1 MTGVE
6 LDMIGQASLWLAF
19 NNLKG
24 AKELKLLIAR
34 LEVVEIMIS
43 PVSLMEWSIMPK
55 DFPMPQDPKQKIKR
69 SRSVKEQTPVKLVDI
84 RDRQGSIISHLK
96 L

>member
-6 LDMIGQASLWLAF
+6 LDIIGQASLWLAF
-19 NNLKG
+19 NINNLKG
-24 AKELKLLIAR
+24 AKELKVLIAR
-34 LEVVEIMIS
+34 QEVVDILIILD
-43 PVSLMEWSIMPK
+43 SLM
-55 DFPMPQDPKQKIKR
+55 DFPMPQDPKQKIER
-69 SRSVKEQTPVKLVDI
+69 FRSVKEQTPAKLVDI

>member
-6 LDMIGQASLWLAF
+6 LDIIGQASLWLAF
-19 NNLKG
+19 NNLK
-24 AKELKLLIAR
+24 ELKLLIAR
-34 LEVVEIMIS
+34 QEVVEILIS
-43 PVSLMEWSIMPK
+43 LDSLMEWSIIPK
-55 DFPMPQDPKQKIKR
+55 DFPMTQDLKQKIER

-84 RDRQGSIISHLK
+84 RYRQGSIISHLK

>member
-6 LDMIGQASLWLAF
+6 LDIIGQASLWLAF

-24 AKELKLLIAR
+24 AKELKVLIAR
-34 LEVVEIMIS
+34 QEVVEILIS
-43 PVSLMEWSIMPK
+43 LDSLMECCIIPK
-55 DFPMPQDPKQKIKR
+55 DFPMPQDPKQTFER
-69 SRSVKEQTPVKLVDI
+69 FRSVKEQTFVKLVDI

>member
-6 LDMIGQASLWLAF
+6 LDIIGQASLWLAF

-24 AKELKLLIAR
+24 AKELKVLIAR
-34 LEVVEIMIS
+34 QEVVEILITLD
-43 PVSLMEWSIMPK
+43 SLMEWSIIPK
-55 DFPMPQDPKQKIKR
+55 DFPMPKDPKQKIER
-69 SRSVKEQTPVKLVDI
+69 FRSVKEQTPVKLLDI

>member
-6 LDMIGQASLWLAF
+6 LDIIGQASLWLAF
-19 NNLKG
+19 NINNLKG
-24 AKELKLLIAR
+24 AKELKVLIAR
-34 LEVVEIMIS
+34 QEVVDILIILD
-43 PVSLMEWSIMPK
+43 SLM
-55 DFPMPQDPKQKIKR
+55 DFPMPQDPKQKIER
-69 SRSVKEQTPVKLVDI
+69 FRSVKEQTPVKLVDI

>member
-6 LDMIGQASLWLAF
+6 LDIIGQASLWLAF

-24 AKELKLLIAR
+24 AKELKLLFTR
-34 LEVVEIMIS
+34 QEVVEIMIS
-43 PVSLMEWSIMPK
+43 LDSLMEWSIIPK
-55 DFPMPQDPKQKIKR
+55 YFPMPQDPKQKIMR
-69 SRSVKEQTPVKLVDI
+69 SRGVKEQTPVMLGDI